1 MKNRYK
7 ISEMAKI
14 FNISRQT
21 LIFYHKKNILVPYI
35 VDEINGYR
43 YYSNEQIW
51 ELFFLL
57 TLKKAGFSLE
67 EIKEFTELKNSDKSI
82 EFLENKV
89 DEIDLKIDELQ
100 KSKEKIQKKIKNM
113 KEFSEEIGKKISFGK
128 IEKINCYFLK
138 MKNQIDEAE
147 MAMNYEK
154 LHQIAKKNGIEEVKY
169 ITITD
174 ISNIEKL
181 SRDSIIPVKKIG
193 IIVPNKIL
201 LEKSEELY
209 IGDHFLMN
217 FSDSYTSLVESYK
230 NLKKYVI
237 NENFIPK
244 NYVIEIA
251 EEFSILTEKGVG
263 GLFKVLI
270 PIESKN

>member
-1 MKNRYK
+1 MGAFFLANFEK
-7 ISEMAKI
+7 S
-14 FNISRQT
+14 
-21 LIFYHKKNILVPYI
+21 
-35 VDEINGYR
+35 
-43 YYSNEQIW
+43 
-51 ELFFLL
+51 LFFIRGNKRVYRV
-57 TLKKAGFSLE
+57 KK
-67 EIKEFTELKNSDKSI
+67 
-82 EFLENKV
+82 
-89 DEIDLKIDELQ
+89 
-100 KSKEKIQKKIKNM
+100 

-174 ISNIEKL
+174 ISNKIEKINCYFLKMKNQIDEAEMAMNYEKLHQIAKKNGIEEVKYITITDISNIEKL
-181 SRDSIIPVKKIG
+181 DRDSIIPVKKIG

-209 IGDHFLMN
+209 IGEHFLMN

-237 NENFIPK
+237 NI
-244 NYVIEIA
+244 
-251 EEFSILTEKGVG
+251 
-263 GLFKVLI
+263 
-270 PIESKN
+270 

>member
-113 KEFSEEIGKKISFGK
+113 KEFSGEIGEKISFGK
-128 IEKINCYFLK
+128 IEKINCYFIK

-181 SRDSIIPVKKIG
+181 GRDSIIPVKKIG

-209 IGDHFLMN
+209 IGEHFLMN

>member
-43 YYSNEQIW
+43 YYSKEQIW
-51 ELFFLL
+51 KLFFLL

-89 DEIDLKIDELQ
+89 DEIDLKIEELQ

-113 KEFSEEIGKKISFGK
+113 REFSEEIGQKISFGN
-128 IEKINCYFLK
+128 IEKINCYFIK
-138 MKNQIDEAE
+138 MKNQTDEAE

-174 ISNIEKL
+174 IENIEKL
-181 SRDSIIPVKKIG
+181 GRDSIIPVKKIG
-193 IIVPNKIL
+193 ILIPNKII
-201 LEKSEELY
+201 LEKSEEVF
-209 IGDHFLMN
+209 IGEHFMMN

-230 NLKKYVI
+230 NLKKYVK
-237 NENFIPK
+237 NKNFIPK

-270 PIESKN
+270 PIENEN

>member
-51 ELFFLL
+51 DLFFLL

-67 EIKEFTELKNSDKSI
+67 EIKAYSEIKNSDKS
-82 EFLENKV
+82 
-89 DEIDLKIDELQ
+89 EIYLKIDELQ

-113 KEFSEEIGKKISFGK
+113 KEFSEEIGKKISFGN
-128 IEKINCYFLK
+128 IEKINCYFIK

-154 LHQIAKKNGIEEVKY
+154 LHQVAKKNGIEEVKY

-181 SRDSIIPVKKIG
+181 GRDSIIPVKKIG

-209 IGDHFLMN
+209 IGEHFLMN

-230 NLKKYVI
+230 
-237 NENFIPK
+237 NFIPK

>member
-1 MKNRYK
+1 M
-7 ISEMAKI
+7 
-14 FNISRQT
+14 
-21 LIFYHKKNILVPYI
+21 
-35 VDEINGYR
+35 G
-43 YYSNEQIW
+43 
-51 ELFFLL
+51 
-57 TLKKAGFSLE
+57 
-67 EIKEFTELKNSDKSI
+67 
-82 EFLENKV
+82 
-89 DEIDLKIDELQ
+89 
-100 KSKEKIQKKIKNM
+100 
-113 KEFSEEIGKKISFGK
+113 
-128 IEKINCYFLK
+128 
-138 MKNQIDEAE
+138 
-147 MAMNYEK
+147 
-154 LHQIAKKNGIEEVKY
+154 
-169 ITITD
+169 
-174 ISNIEKL
+174 
-181 SRDSIIPVKKIG
+181 RDSIIPVKKIG

-209 IGDHFLMN
+209 IGEHFLMN